1 MFSSKYWTIWEQLV
15 KIWHME
21 EPKHGKQ
28 ARVKKV
34 NRKRNLDEKRGKMKM
49 LSIQIKEDRIQLQ
62 KGKYYEFR

>member
-1 MFSSKYWTIWEQLV
+1 M